1 MSEHERAAAE
11 EEWGVES
18 KKREQT
24 RKQFGITEILRP
36 EEVEEYNRAVADAIE
51 IYKVPPAPAMPV
63 QQSFFD
69 DPESLVPSNGSHA
82 MVVRERSHE
91 DSEAQAGY
99 ASDTYFALAHTPID
113 ISKAMKIPK
122 ARKALDAEWSK

>member
-1 MSEHERAAAE
+1 MSS
-11 EEWGVES
+11 V
-18 KKREQT
+18 KLLQ
-24 RKQFGITEILRP
+24 P
-36 EEVEEYNRAVADAIE
+36 EEVEEYNRAVAEAIE

-69 DPESLVPSNGSHA
+69 DPEGLVPSNGSHA
-82 MVVRERSHE
+82 MVVRERNHE

-99 ASDTYFALAHTPID
+99 ASDTYFALVHTPVD

-122 ARKALDAEWSK
+122 ARTALNKEWSKLQDQLKAWDLSSVCERSQVIERCTK